1 MSKIRFTLFFI
12 FISFSSL
19 LNAQNNNKFKIV
31 NNDSEKKIDI
41 LIDGKLFTSY
51 IYNDEIR
58 VLKKPVLFPIISAM
72 GDTITRG
79 YPLAPRKGERIDHP
93 HQIGLWFNY
102 GDVNGLDFWNNSNA
116 IPIAQSDKM
125 GTIKLQ
131 DIIFE
136 KESDDK
142 AELIVSSNWINY
154 KGEILLE
161 EITHFIFRADNNS
174 RTIDRITKLTAL
186 DNDVF
191 FNDNK
196 EGMMGLRV
204 ARQLELPTNQPIALT
219 DSHGNKTEVAVLDNS
234 NVTGNYINS
243 DGIEGND
250 AWGKRA
256 KWVALSGSIN
266 NHDVSIVIFDNPE
279 NIGFPTYWHA
289 RDYGL
294 FAANPL
300 GQKIFSE
307 GKEEL
312 NYKLDAGDS
321 VTFKYRILIQNEKID
336 KATCDEKYEEF
347 IKN

>member
-51 IYNDEIR
+51 IYNDEIP

-116 IPIAQSDKM
+116 IPETQSDKM
-125 GTIKLQ
+125 GTIILQ

-136 KESDDK
+136 KESDNK
-142 AELIVSSNWINY
+142 AELIVSSNWINH

-161 EITHFIFRADNNS
+161 EITHFIFRSENNS
-174 RTIDRITKLTAL
+174 RTIDRITKLSAL

-204 ARQLELPTNQPIALT
+204 ARQLELPTNQPITLT

-256 KWVALSGSIN
+256 KWVALSGNIN
-266 NHDVSIVIFDNPE
+266 SHDVSIVIFDNPE

-336 KATCDEKYEEF
+336 KAKCDEKYEEF
-347 IKN
+347 INN

>member
-1 MSKIRFTLFFI
+1 MNKIRSILFFI
-12 FISFSSL
+12 FISFSFL
-19 LNAQNNNKFKIV
+19 LNAQSDSKFKIV
-31 NNDSEKKIDI
+31 NNDPEKKIDI

-51 IYNDEIR
+51 LYSDEIP
-58 VLKKPVLFPIISAM
+58 VLKKPDLFPIISAM

-79 YPLAPRKGERIDHP
+79 YPLEPRIGERIDHP

-116 IPIAQSDKM
+116 IPADQSERM
-125 GTIKLQ
+125 GTIRLQ
-131 DIIFE
+131 DIIYE
-136 KESDDK
+136 KESDNK

-154 KGEILLE
+154 EGEILLE
-161 EITHFIFRADNNS
+161 EVTHFIFRTDNNS
-174 RTIDRITKLTAL
+174 RTIDRITKLTAI
-186 DNDVF
+186 DEDVF

-196 EGMMGLRV
+196 EGMMGLRM

-234 NVTGNYINS
+234 KVTGNYLNS
-243 DGIEGND
+243 DGIEGNN

-256 KWVALSGSIN
+256 KWVALSGNIN
-266 NHDVSIVIFDNPE
+266 SHDVSVVIFDNPE

-307 GKEEL
+307 GKKEL
-312 NYKLDAGDS
+312 NYKLDAGES
-321 VTFKYRILIQNEKID
+321 VTFKYRILIQNEKAD
-336 KATCDEKYEEF
+336 REEFEEKYKEF

>member
-1 MSKIRFTLFFI
+1 MNKIRSILFFI
-12 FISFSSL
+12 FISFSFL
-19 LNAQNNNKFKIV
+19 LNAQSDSKFKIV
-31 NNDSEKKIDI
+31 NNDPEKKIDI

-51 IYNDEIR
+51 LYSDEIP

-79 YPLAPRKGERIDHP
+79 YPLEPRIGERIDHP

-116 IPIAQSDKM
+116 IPADQSERM
-125 GTIKLQ
+125 GTIRLQ
-131 DIIFE
+131 DIIYE
-136 KESDDK
+136 KESDNK

-154 KGEILLE
+154 EGEILLE
-161 EITHFIFRADNNS
+161 EVTHFIFRTDNNS
-174 RTIDRITKLTAL
+174 RTIDRITKLTAI
-186 DNDVF
+186 DEDVF

-196 EGMMGLRV
+196 EGMMGLRM

-234 NVTGNYINS
+234 KVTGNYLNS
-243 DGIEGND
+243 DGIEGNN

-256 KWVALSGSIN
+256 KWVALSGNIN
-266 NHDVSIVIFDNPE
+266 SHDVSVVIFDNPE

-307 GKEEL
+307 GKKEL
-312 NYKLDAGDS
+312 NYKLDAGES
-321 VTFKYRILIQNEKID
+321 VTFKYRILIQNEKAD
-336 KATCDEKYEEF
+336 REEFEEKYKEF

>member
-102 GDVNGLDFWNNSNA
+102 GDVNGLDFWNNSDA
-116 IPIAQSDKM
+116 IPEAQSDKM
-125 GTIKLQ
+125 GTIRLQ

-136 KESDDK
+136 KESDNK
-142 AELIVSSNWINY
+142 AELIVSSNWLNFN
-154 KGEILLE
+154 GEILLE
-161 EITHFIFRADNNS
+161 EITHFIFRAENNS
-174 RTIDRITKLTAL
+174 RTIDRITKLTAI
-186 DNDVF
+186 DEDVF

-204 ARQLELPTNQPIALT
+204 ARQLELPTNQPIVLT
-219 DSHGNKTEVAVLDNS
+219 DSHGNKTEVAVLNNS
-234 NVTGNYINS
+234 DVTGNYLNS
-243 DGIEGND
+243 DGIEGNN